1 MTRITIRRIRRH
13 LPGRVLAALA
23 IITAL
28 IVAPVTAAAD
38 ARPGGSATATA
49 LTQAFQSSRH
59 IPVGSP
65 GS

>member
-1 MTRITIRRIRRH
+1 MHHHTSHPAAPAGTSS
-13 LPGRVLAALA
+13 PAALA

-38 ARPGGSATATA
+38 TRPGGSATATA